1 MRPTAHRRNIR
12 TARAAALVAS
22 LVTPYASAAEY
33 ADWSSNDFG
42 GIGLIQTPTARFA
55 PDGEFRVGVSTAD
68 PYNQILFGMQ
78 LLPWLEAGFRY
89 AEVKNRLYGPES
101 FSGDQSYKDRSI
113 DLKLRLRE
121 ESPMLPAFAF
131 GVLDIG
137 GTGLFASEYLVASKQ
152 VAGLDW
158 TLGLAWGRMGARGG
172 IRNPFAV
179 ASDKFEDR
187 PATEARGDVGLE
199 RMFGGHDVGLFGGV
213 QWQTPLPHLSLKLEY
228 DGNDYKSEALDNN
241 LDADSPVNVAL
252 NYRLGRN
259 ADVSAGLE
267 RGNTF
272 MARFVMYT
280 NFHRD
285 RGPDKVLDP
294 PSTPLITLQPEQ
306 EAALAPSTAVDA
318 DFFERVK
325 RELARQKIQ
334 LVAMDSHDLLADIQ
348 VWFTQDL
355 SDDEPRVIGR
365 IGQTLAMMAPP
376 QYYTFTLSHLVAGAE
391 SYRVRLQR
399 DAIDAAIDFDARPAT
414 LRHNWQRMPTRTQ
427 VPADVAFKAPSPYPS
442 FDWYTGPALR
452 QHIGGPDDFYF
463 GQLWW
468 RLGGR
473 LALSPRWSLSGQVGA
488 DIYNNFDGLKQ
499 TSDSRLPKVRSDI
512 VRYLKEGENNLVRL
526 ETNYVWSPRPSW
538 YARLSGGIFEEMYGG
553 IAGEVLYR
561 RPEARWAVG
570 LDVNRVRQRD
580 FDQRFSFRDYE
591 VTTGHLTGYFQ
602 LPFYGMSAQLS
613 AGRYLAGDKG
623 GTLELSRRFA
633 SGVSAGLFA
642 TKTDVS
648 SEDFGEGSF
657 DKGFFVI
664 VPFDL
669 FFARSSSNRTVP
681 LVFRP
686 LTRDGGQR
694 VRDGVGLFGL
704 TESGRL
710 DPDADWS
717 NALR

>member
-1 MRPTAHRRNIR
+1 MRSIARRRNIR
-12 TARAAALVAS
+12 LARAAALVTS
-22 LVTPYASAAEY
+22 MVTPCAGAAQY
-33 ADWSSNDFG
+33 ADWSSNDYG
-42 GIGLIQTPTARFA
+42 GIGLMQAPSARFA
-55 PDGEFRVGVSTAD
+55 PDGEFRVGVSTVH

-78 LLPWLEAGFRY
+78 WLPWLETGFRY
-89 AEVKNRLYGPES
+89 SEVENRRYGPES
-101 FSGDQSYKDRSI
+101 FSGGQSYKDRSI
-113 DLKLRLRE
+113 DLKLRLHE
-121 ESPMLPAFAF
+121 ESPLVPAFAF
-131 GVLDIG
+131 GVRDIG
-137 GTGLFASEYLVASKQ
+137 GTGLFASEYLVASKEI
-152 VAGLDW
+152 AGLDW
-158 TLGLAWGRMGARGG
+158 TLGLAWGRLGARGG
-172 IRNPFAV
+172 IRNPFAA
-179 ASDKFEDR
+179 ASDRFEDR
-187 PATEARGDVGLE
+187 PPTKPRGDPGFN
-199 RMFGGHDVGLFGGV
+199 RMFGGHDIGVFGGL
-213 QWQTPLPHLSLKLEY
+213 QWQTPVPHLSLKLEY
-228 DGNDYKSEALDNN
+228 DGNDYESEALDNN
-241 LDADSPVNVAL
+241 RDVDSPINVAL

-259 ADVSAGLE
+259 ADFSAGLE
-267 RGNTF
+267 RGDTF
-272 MARFVMYT
+272 MARFVVYT
-280 NFHRD
+280 NFARD

-294 PSTPLITLQPEQ
+294 PSTPLAAVQPEQ
-306 EAALAPSTAVDA
+306 AAALAPSSAVDA

-325 RELARQKIQ
+325 RELARQKIE

-365 IGQTLAMMAPP
+365 IGQTLAMLAPP

-399 DAIDAAIDFDARPAT
+399 DAIDAAIDFRTRPAA
-414 LRHNWQRMPTRTQ
+414 LRRNWQRMPTRTQ
-427 VPADVAFKAPSPYPS
+427 IPADAAFKTPSPYPH
-442 FDWYTGPALR
+442 FDWSTGPAVR

-468 RLGGR
+468 RLSGSV
-473 LALSPRWSLSGQVGA
+473 ALSPRWSFSGQLGA
-488 DIYNNFDGLKQ
+488 NVYNNFDGLKQ
-499 TSDSRLPKVRSDI
+499 PSDSRLPRVRSDI

-553 IAGEVLYR
+553 VAGELLYR
-561 RPEARWAVG
+561 RADARWAVG

-580 FDQRFSFRDYE
+580 FDQRLSFRDYE

-602 LPFYGMSAQLS
+602 LPFYGMSARLS
-613 AGRYLAGDKG
+613 AGRYLAGDEG

-633 SGVSAGLFA
+633 SGVSVGLFA
-642 TKTDVS
+642 TKTNVS
-648 SEDFGEGSF
+648 SEDFGEGNF
-657 DKGFFVI
+657 DKGVFV
-664 VPFDL
+664 VLPFDL
-669 FFARSSSNRTVP
+669 FFARSSARAVP

-717 NALR
+717 SALR